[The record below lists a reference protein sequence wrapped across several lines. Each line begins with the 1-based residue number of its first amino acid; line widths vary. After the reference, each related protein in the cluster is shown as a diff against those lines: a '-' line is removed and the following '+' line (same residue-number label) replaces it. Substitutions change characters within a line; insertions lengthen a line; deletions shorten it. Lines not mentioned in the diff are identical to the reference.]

1 MCSRILGLHRCS
13 SPLSCVTF
21 NLLVGICCSNPTSSD
36 AGTPFKADRDLW
48 LSPES
53 RLLADS
59 PGVEDFVYDGQG
71 KRLVL
76 PQDISVDEP
85 LPLILIG
92 PGKTLQLKN
101 LKLVY
106 ASSLPACLQLGPG
119 MHSCIKAQNNV
130 SGLMCAITTTSW
142 QAAFPFATQC
152 PQGPYSE
159 LKLVESRRT
168 WLVIL

>member
-1 MCSRILGLHRCS
+1 MPVPCSVACHSVVHPER
-13 SPLSCVTF
+13 
-21 NLLVGICCSNPTSSD
+21 
-36 AGTPFKADRDLW
+36 AGSAYKADRDVW

-53 RLLADS
+53 RLLADL

-71 KRLVL
+71 QRLVL

-101 LKLVY
+101 VKLVY

-119 MHSCIKAQNNV
+119 
-130 SGLMCAITTTSW
+130 
-142 QAAFPFATQC
+142 
-152 PQGPYSE
+152 E
-159 LKLVESRRT
+159 L
-168 WLVIL
+168 